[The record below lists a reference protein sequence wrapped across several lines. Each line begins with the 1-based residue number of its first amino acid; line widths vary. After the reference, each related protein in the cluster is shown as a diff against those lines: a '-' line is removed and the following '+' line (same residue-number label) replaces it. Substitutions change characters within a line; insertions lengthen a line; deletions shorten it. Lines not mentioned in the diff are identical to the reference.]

1 MGICGNNFEL
11 LNMKVTYRKE
21 IIILQIN
28 NSYDTFLEKVLQ
40 KLNLSSQN
48 LKFLSL
54 TYIDDKNNI
63 IIISNEKGYKI
74 FYEKLDINLIQNS

>member
-28 NSYDTFLEKVLQ
+28 NSYDTFLDKVRIYLH
-40 KLNLSSQN
+40 
-48 LKFLSL
+48 
-54 TYIDDKNNI
+54 
-63 IIISNEKGYKI
+63 KI
-74 FYEKLDINLIQNS
+74 